1 MKKVILLL
9 PILAGIMF
17 GSVGVFVRTLSA
29 NGQCDYPFSSCGVC
43 ELSNVYRDNDL

>member
-1 MKKVILLL
+1 MKKVVLLL

-29 NGQCDYPFSSCGVC
+29 NGMD
-43 ELSNVYRDNDL
+43 NVTILFFVWRLRA